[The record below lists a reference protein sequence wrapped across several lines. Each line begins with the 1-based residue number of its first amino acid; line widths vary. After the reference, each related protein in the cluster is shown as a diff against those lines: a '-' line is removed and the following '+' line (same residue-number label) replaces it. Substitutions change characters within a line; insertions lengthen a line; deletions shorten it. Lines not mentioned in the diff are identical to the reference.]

1 MWELKTH
8 LPAQIQQF
16 YLCLSSQNIE
26 GRLCYICNYNPWED
40 SNHFLCKSCSSEY
53 GLLKRLKKFRMTIIM
68 MGYCNI
74 IVIVVDDLNDDLVV
88 VIFCLL
94 LLSICRGTEAVWI
107 WRLFS
112 LSLAIQ

>member
-1 MWELKTH
+1 
-8 LPAQIQQF
+8 
-16 YLCLSSQNIE
+16 
-26 GRLCYICNYNPWED
+26 
-40 SNHFLCKSCSSEY
+40 
-53 GLLKRLKKFRMTIIM
+53 MTIIM